1 MIRNYGSNQISK
13 DMLLYSNKGEFSDSN
28 GKYYFN
34 MAVAISYF
42 DSYEDKETGHW
53 IVLGERRKNIRFLL
67 SHLFPFPCSKP
78 CINKA

>member
-13 DMLLYSNKGEFSDSN
+13 DMLLFSNKGEFSDSN

-42 DSYEDKETGHW
+42 DSYEDKETGH
-53 IVLGERRKNIRFLL
+53 
-67 SHLFPFPCSKP
+67 
-78 CINKA
+78 